1 MNFYKYLVVLVVLV
15 LCLSAT
21 QTEARGFRKHFNK
34 LVKKVKHTI
43 SETAHVAKDT
53 AVIAGSGAAVVAATG

>member
-1 MNFYKYLVVLVVLV
+1 
-15 LCLSAT
+15 
-21 QTEARGFRKHFNK
+21 RGFRKHFNK

-53 AVIAGSGAAVVAATG
+53 AVIAGSGAAVVAAT